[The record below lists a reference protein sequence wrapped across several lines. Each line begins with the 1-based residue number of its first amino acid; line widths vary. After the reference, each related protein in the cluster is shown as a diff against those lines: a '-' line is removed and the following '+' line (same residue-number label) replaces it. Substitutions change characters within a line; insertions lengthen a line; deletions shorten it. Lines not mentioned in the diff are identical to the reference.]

1 MKEISLKP
9 SMNQPLRPLYGE
21 MPTFLVPQYG
31 EMPAFLVFGFECEVL
46 NLLDAFR
53 WLSGIST
60 LQTISESCKLNI
72 IKQIKEKQYD

>member
-1 MKEISLKP
+1 MKRLRILP
-9 SMNQPLRPLYGE
+9 PMFGPLCP
-21 MPTFLVPQYG
+21 G
-31 EMPAFLVFGFECEVL
+31 EMPAFLILEVESEIL
-46 NLLDAFR
+46 ESLDDFR